1 MGRIVKFFLLEK
13 IWLKIKAVRPNSNL
27 VMTGRATPEEMV
39 DKLLSMGIDHKGFV
53 SEEEKLDLYSRT
65 KVFVFPSSR
74 EGFGIAVA
82 EALFLGIPVV
92 SETPFE
98 IYIRTMRR

>member
-1 MGRIVKFFLLEK
+1 
-13 IWLKIKAVRPNSNL
+13 
-27 VMTGRATPEEMV
+27 MV
-39 DKLLSMGIDHKGFV
+39 VKLLSMGIDHKGFV

-92 SETPFE
+92 AWKIPVLK